1 MFAFIKILFQG
12 MWSGAFWADRW
23 DTFLALI
30 RKPDD
35 FYGGVG
41 KKDWD
46 ENAYLMGLSF
56 SLVMV
61 LATSLLFSGL
71 LSLLRGY
78 FGLVAF
84 GWSLVSGLIG
94 WFIGVFLTYYVVA
107 WVFGFAAKLIKK
119 KDDMEKIRAIFFTL
133 GPATLCNIV
142 PILGGVA
149 ALVLSVLLLVV
160 AYENSLKME
169 RGEAVA
175 SSLLGM
181 VFSSVVVWVP
191 FFLLGL
197 LSSAILRL
205 CYQ

>member
-1 MFAFIKILFQG
+1 MFEHIKTLFQG
-12 MWSGAFWADRW
+12 MWSKAFWEDRW
-23 DTFLALI
+23 ETFLALI
-30 RKPDD
+30 REPSA

-56 SLVMV
+56 SLVVV
-61 LATSLLFSGL
+61 LATALLFSGL

-78 FGLVAF
+78 FGVIAF

-94 WFIGVFLTYYVVA
+94 WVIGAFLMYYVVA

-119 KDDMEKIRAIFFTL
+119 KDDTDKIRPILFTL
-133 GPATLCNIV
+133 GPATLCAIV
-142 PILGGVA
+142 PILGGIA
-149 ALVLSVLLLVV
+149 ALVLFVLLLVI

-175 SSLLGM
+175 SSILGM

-197 LSSAILRL
+197 LSTAILGLFYR
-205 CYQ
+205 